1 MCFCHGNIP
10 LGWGLF
16 WQALLLNGRHIQL
29 DTRRAMT
36 KIRYTLQIGIGEYID
51 LLDQCCNFYWQPR
64 CAYDYEPYSL
74 CAAGIYHCMAPILS
88 MGLDGPVLIKPLLPV
103 RLGIVTTF

>member
-1 MCFCHGNIP
+1 MYFCHGNIP

-51 LLDQCCNFYWQPR
+51 LLAQCCNFYWQPR
-64 CAYDYEPYSL
+64 CAQRVKDDL
-74 CAAGIYHCMAPILS
+74 LFLKLA
-88 MGLDGPVLIKPLLPV
+88 LIFLLGGAHA
-103 RLGIVTTF
+103 LGIDANYLWADAGRISP